1 MNTPQRLP
9 WAKAAKLAEK
19 VCEELAPACLHI
31 AIGGSIRRGTPDV
44 GDLDII
50 ALPVPGMEKD
60 LARLFRG
67 CASMGGLLLDGG
79 ISKRCLLRKS
89 EFPCDLWI
97 ARHATPDLIA
107 PIPCNWGAMLLTYTG
122 SAEHNIR
129 IVQRARELGK
139 TFRPGWGV
147 IEESGRIHGTTEEE
161 IFEALEWPFIEPNK
175 R

>member
-1 MNTPQRLP
+1 MNNQRIPL
-9 WAKAAKLAEK
+9 AKAWKLAEK
-19 VCEELAPACLHI
+19 VCEELAPACVQI
-31 AIGGSIRRGTPDV
+31 EIGGSIRRGLPDV

-89 EFPCDLWI
+89 EFQCDLWI
-97 ARHATPDLIA
+97 AHHETPDLIA
-107 PIPCNWGAMLLTYTG
+107 SIPCNWGAMLLTYTG
-122 SAEHNIR
+122 SMQHNIR
-129 IVQRARELGK
+129 IVQRAKDLGK

-147 IEESGRIHGTTEEE
+147 IEESGRTHGTTEEE
-161 IFEALEWPFIEPNK
+161 IFEALEWPFIPPEN